1 MTGAQPETK
10 RGRTGKAI
18 STLLLAASVLALLRP
33 MPLQAQETELRGEVS
48 ESAILSDQQ
57 RKVRQMSRARAQD
70 QNTPETAAADTS
82 APADTYSPASPGA
95 VPDDTDAT
103 AANGSI
109 FDQPAA
115 TDDPFADTPAPVKPR
130 RTSTARQRADATD
143 KKADDKDTG
152 KKNTAK
158 AADKKKTK
166 QQTDATTTGATAP
179 DDTGSAAGDEDA
191 ANRRAVTIDSV
202 DRQKLDPGAER
213 TQSIEGQNKKP
224 EDDPFAATGIKVGT
238 FVFKPTLEQG
248 LTASSNADASSGG
261 RSAVL
266 SETAL
271 RFTAAS
277 DWRENSAVIDGYGIF
292 RNTVSGQKINDAQ
305 GRIEG
310 QLNVDLDNEL
320 RAIAKLGYEAVPESA
335 SSPDAIA
342 GVTSQP
348 LRQTVDGSLGIEKD
362 VGKMRYALTGA
373 VTHDFYGDANL
384 SDGTT
389 LSQKDRDSTLYSAT
403 LRTGYE
409 VSPAIT
415 PFAEVEAGR
424 RIYDQRLDSNL
435 YERSSTRLGARAG
448 LELDMD
454 DKLSGEFSVGW
465 LREAIDDDRL
475 PANAGPY
482 VNADLKW
489 SPERGTIVGLTGRTT
504 IESTTTAGESGD
516 VLYSGRLTG
525 ERQIRAN
532 LTANSALGLDWRDY
546 TGSDGHDLILSA
558 EAGLTWWLNRYA
570 GLTTRVR
577 TEKLTSNL
585 PGRDYVANSVFL
597 GLKVQH

>member
-1 MTGAQPETK
+1 MSGAQPETI
-10 RGRTGKAI
+10 RGRKGIAV
-18 STLLLAASVLALLRP
+18 STLLVAASVLALLRP
-33 MPLQAQETELRGEVS
+33 APAFAQNTELRGEVS
-48 ESAILSDQQ
+48 ESAILADQQ
-57 RKVRQMSRARAQD
+57 RKARQLRAQGSLD
-70 QNTPETAAADTS
+70 QA
-82 APADTYSPASPGA
+82 APAAQAAEDQTQANPYEPASLGVVTDDDQAAGA
-95 VPDDTDAT
+95 T
-103 AANGSI
+103 GSI
-109 FDQPAA
+109 FDQPQA
-115 TDDPFADTPAPVKPR
+115 TDDPFADDQTAAQPR
-130 RTSTARQRADATD
+130 RPSTARQRAADAST
-143 KKADDKDTG
+143 KKDAEGADR
-152 KKNTAK
+152 KKV
-158 AADKKKTK
+158 KKKPGE
-166 QQTDATTTGATAP
+166 TTGSTTRTA
-179 DDTGSAAGDEDA
+179 AAGDQADTA
-191 ANRRAVTIDSV
+191 ATDQDGPNRRALTIDSV

-213 TQSIEGQNKKP
+213 TGSIEGQKVKP
-224 EDDPFAATGIKVGT
+224 EDDPFAPTGIKVGT
-238 FVFKPTLEQG
+238 FVFRPTLEQG
-248 LTASSNADASSGG
+248 FTATSNADASSGG
-261 RSAVL
+261 RPAVL

-271 RFTAAS
+271 RFSAAS
-277 DWRENSAVIDGYGIF
+277 DWRENSALINGYGIF
-292 RNTVSGQKINDAQ
+292 RNTLSGQKINDAQ

-310 QLNVDLDNEL
+310 QLNVDLDHEL

-362 VGKMRYALTGA
+362 VGKMRYTLTGA
-373 VTHDFYGDANL
+373 VTHDFYGDAKL
-384 SDGTT
+384 SDGTV

-403 LRTGYE
+403 LRTGYQ

-415 PFAEVEAGR
+415 PFAELEAGR
-424 RIYDQRLDSNL
+424 RVYDLRLDSNGF
-435 YERSSTRLGARAG
+435 ERSSTRLGARAG

-489 SPERGTIVGLTGRTT
+489 SPERGTIIGLTGRTT
-504 IESTTTAGESGD
+504 IESTTAANESGD

-525 ERQIRAN
+525 ERQVRAN
-532 LTANSALGLDWRDY
+532 LTANSSLGLDWRDY

-585 PGRDYVANSVFL
+585 PGRDYVANSVYL
-597 GLKVQH
+597 GLKVQR

>member
-1 MTGAQPETK
+1 MSGGEPDTKTGRKGIAV
-10 RGRTGKAI
+10 AA
-18 STLLLAASVLALLRP
+18 LLLTASTFAVLRPAPVLA
-33 MPLQAQETELRGEVS
+33 QEADLRGEVS
-48 ESAILSDQQ
+48 ESAILADQQ
-57 RKVRQMSRARAQD
+57 RKARQLRQGSPD
-70 QNTPETAAADTS
+70 QAVPATQAAGDETLANPYQPE
-82 APADTYSPASPGA
+82 SPGA
-95 VPDDTDAT
+95 VADDDQAATD
-103 AANGSI
+103 SI
-109 FDQPAA
+109 FDQPEA
-115 TDDPFADTPAPVKPR
+115 TADPFADNQTAAKPR
-130 RTSTARQRADATD
+130 RPSTARQRATDA
-143 KKADDKDTG
+143 ATG
-152 KKNTAK
+152 TNAK
-158 AADKKKTK
+158 SDAKTADKKKARK
-166 QQTDATTTGATAP
+166 KPGQTTESTARTAATGDQADA
-179 DDTGSAAGDEDA
+179 AAASDEDT
-191 ANRRAVTIDSV
+191 ANGRAVTIDSV

-213 TQSIEGQNKKP
+213 TGSIEGQKIKP
-224 EDDPFAATGIKVGT
+224 EDDPFAAPGIKVGT
-238 FVFKPTLEQG
+238 FVFRPTLEQG
-248 LTASSNADASSGG
+248 FTATSNADASSGG
-261 RSAVL
+261 TSAVL

-271 RFTAAS
+271 RFSATS
-277 DWRENSAVIDGYGIF
+277 DWRENSALINGYGIF
-292 RNTVSGQKINDAQ
+292 RNTLSGQKINDAQ

-310 QLNVDLDNEL
+310 RLNVDLDNEL

-348 LRQTVDGSLGIEKD
+348 LRQTVDGSLGVEKD
-362 VGKMRYALTGA
+362 VGKMRYTLTGA
-373 VTHDFYGDANL
+373 VTHDFYGDAEL
-384 SDGTT
+384 SDGTV

-403 LRTGYE
+403 LRTGYQ

-424 RIYDQRLDSNL
+424 RVYDLRLDSNGF
-435 YERSSTRLGARAG
+435 ERSSTRLGARAG
-448 LELDMD
+448 LEFDMR

-504 IESTTTAGESGD
+504 IEATTAANESGD

-585 PGRDYVANSVFL
+585 PGRDYVANSVYL
-597 GLKVQH
+597 GLKVQR

>member
-1 MTGAQPETK
+1 MSGPQPETR
-10 RGRTGKAI
+10 RGRKGIAV
-18 STLLLAASVLALLRP
+18 STLLVTASVLALLRP
-33 MPLQAQETELRGEVS
+33 APVFAQETELRGEVS
-48 ESAILSDQQ
+48 ESAILADQQ
-57 RKVRQMSRARAQD
+57 RKARQLRAQGSPD
-70 QNTPETAAADTS
+70 QA
-82 APADTYSPASPGA
+82 APAAQTAEDQTPANPYEPASPGA
-95 VPDDTDAT
+95 VPDHDQTAGAT
-103 AANGSI
+103 GSI
-109 FDQPAA
+109 FDQPQA
-115 TDDPFADTPAPVKPR
+115 TDDPFADNLTATRPR
-130 RTSTARQRADATD
+130 RPSTARQRAADAGT
-143 KKADDKDTG
+143 KGDT
-152 KKNTAK
+152 K
-158 AADKKKTK
+158 AADKKKVKKKPGKANDSTAK
-166 QQTDATTTGATAP
+166 TTAADDRADTAATE
-179 DDTGSAAGDEDA
+179 DVDT
-191 ANRRAVTIDSV
+191 NRRALTIDSV

-213 TQSIEGQNKKP
+213 TGSIEGQKVKP
-224 EDDPFAATGIKVGT
+224 EDDPFAAPGIKLGT
-238 FVFKPTLEQG
+238 FVFRPTLEQG
-248 LTASSNADASSGG
+248 FTATSNADGSSGG

-271 RFTAAS
+271 RFSATS

-292 RNTVSGQKINDAQ
+292 RNTLSGQKINDAQ

-362 VGKMRYALTGA
+362 VGKMRYTLTGA
-373 VTHDFYGDANL
+373 VTHDFYGDAKL
-384 SDGTT
+384 SDGTV

-403 LRTGYE
+403 LRTGYQ
-409 VSPAIT
+409 VSPALT
-415 PFAEVEAGR
+415 PFVEAEAGR
-424 RIYDQRLDSNL
+424 RIYDLRLDSNGF
-435 YERSSTRLGARAG
+435 ERSSTRLGARAG

-489 SPERGTIVGLTGRTT
+489 SPERGTIIGLTGRTT
-504 IESTTTAGESGD
+504 IESTTAANESGD
-516 VLYSGRLTG
+516 VLYSSRLTG
-525 ERQIRAN
+525 ERQVRAN
-532 LTANSALGLDWRDY
+532 LTANSSLGLDWRDY

-585 PGRDYVANSVFL
+585 PGRDYVANSVYL
-597 GLKVQH
+597 GLKVQR